1 MQKIQTEILL
11 LDNAQNE
18 KKAVER
24 AAAVL
29 KQGGLVAFP
38 TETVYGLGALGL
50 EDSSAAKIFAA
61 KKRALSNP
69 LTLMLGDLE
78 TFFQLSPD
86 LPSEAECL
94 ARNFWPGP
102 LTLIVRAGPLIPEI
116 ITAGTGKVG
125 FRIPNHPVAL
135 ALLRCAGVP
144 LAVPSANL
152 SGRPSPTA
160 ASHVL
165 SDLNGRIDLILDGG
179 RSDLGLES
187 TVLDLTGEEIKL
199 LRPGSITQEEIE
211 GLLKQKIAAGKTAQS
226 KHYQP
231 NARVI
236 VVSGK
241 DREKVRQKINEL
253 LKAEGEKRIAVL
265 TRQPVLYPAEISR
278 CMGEDVT
285 ETAAHLFDYLREM
298 DEKRIELI
306 IVEGMEKTGLGA
318 AVMNRLE
325 KAAAGCCFTV

>member
-1 MQKIQTEILL
+1 MQRIRTEILL
-11 LDNAQNE
+11 LDNEQAE
-18 KKAVER
+18 KKALER
-24 AAAVL
+24 AAVVL
-29 KQGGLVAFP
+29 KNGGLVAFP
-38 TETVYGLGALGL
+38 TETVYGLGAVGL
-50 EDSSAAKIFAA
+50 QASSAAKIFMA
-61 KKRALSNP
+61 KKRTLTNP
-69 LTLMLGDLE
+69 LTLMLSDLE
-78 TFFQLSPD
+78 DFFQLSLD
-86 LPSEAECL
+86 LSEAAKCL

-102 LTLIVRAGPLIPEI
+102 LTLIVKAGPRIPEI

-125 FRIPNHPVAL
+125 FRIPDHPVAL
-135 ALLRCAGVP
+135 ALLRCVGMP

-160 ASHVL
+160 ASHVW

-179 RSDLGLES
+179 RSDLGVES
-187 TVLDLTGEEIKL
+187 TVLDLTEERIKL

-211 GLLKQKIAAGKTAQS
+211 GLLKQKISAGETDQS

-231 NARVI
+231 NAQVI

-253 LKAEGEKRIAVL
+253 LKAKGKKKIAVL
-265 TRQPVLYPAEISR
+265 SRQPVLYPAEITR
-278 CMGEDVT
+278 YMGDDIT
-285 ETAAHLFDYLREM
+285 ETAVYLFDYLREM
-298 DEKRIELI
+298 DEKEIELV

-325 KAAAGCCFTV
+325 KASDGCCFTV